1 MSRRHII
8 STGWTCREPG
18 HWTNDEGDHF
28 ASTRK
33 VREGMLHCN
42 GWMWRTTYN
51 GAWLINA
58 DTLQAAKRAV
68 ALASDLDR
76 CIEVIQAEIARLEA
90 STGLDRVHHVRAQL
104 ANAKAALASDDAAII
119 RTHAVHL

>member
-1 MSRRHII
+1 MKHTNT
-8 STGWTCREPG
+8 TGWTCREPG

-33 VREGMLHCN
+33 VREGILH
-42 GWMWRTTYN
+42 GGEFMWRTNYN

-58 DTLQAAKRAV
+58 DTLAHAKRAV
-68 ALASDLDR
+68 ALAADLPR
-76 CIEVIQAEIARLEA
+76 CIEVINANIARLED
-90 STGLDRVHHVRAQL
+90 TEITVRQTALL
-104 ANAKAALASDDAAII
+104 ANDRAALASDDPTII